1 MMDCHGL
8 TSLQV
13 HPREGGGTGFI
24 GAVGIVRERFIP
36 ARAGYGTFEELSAA
50 KKSVHPREGGV
61 RPKSQRGGRAVNGSS
76 PRGRGTGSRDRRPAP
91 PHRFI
96 PARAGYGGKDSRI
109 LSDSSVHPREGGVR
123 SCWRWLIKLRY
134 SAVKDPTVL
143 LAQISALLPMVLWQL
158 CPGPRAVKSQRV

>member
-123 SCWRWLIKLRY
+123 SCIASHQAASGGSSPRGRGTAVIKRRTGLWFRFIPARAGY
-134 SAVKDPTVL
+134 G
-143 LAQISALLPMVLWQL
+143 LA
-158 CPGPRAVKSQRV
+158 GDG